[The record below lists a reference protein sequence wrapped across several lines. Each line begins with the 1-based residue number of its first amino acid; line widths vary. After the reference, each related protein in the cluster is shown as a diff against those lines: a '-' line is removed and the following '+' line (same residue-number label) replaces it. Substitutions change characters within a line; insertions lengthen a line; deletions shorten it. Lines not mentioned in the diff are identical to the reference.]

1 MRYQV
6 FFALGLDACPSCRH
20 SVRGAVTS
28 PISGDSAIF
37 TRSKTTAAAGD
48 PFRNS
53 AGHQPDG
60 KAEIGCTRTNQH
72 PEPAPCSCHSS
83 RATGSDRRPEA
94 ISTRFGARAA
104 YHDAG
109 RAGTGTVPSTGFGV
123 DGWTP
128 SRRWDHR
135 QAKPF
140 HSASIPKAGGF
151 AVPAAGD
158 EGARGARGQP
168 GIIGRWRAHAAFSLM
183 TSQGKCVDPH
193 LGADPGEIVDAGPV

>member
-60 KAEIGCTRTNQH
+60 KAEIGCTGTNQQ
-72 PEPAPCSCHSS
+72 PEPDSCPCHSIEAAGTGR
-83 RATGSDRRPEA
+83 RATG

-109 RAGTGTVPSTGFGV
+109 SAGTGTVPATGLGV
-123 DGWTP
+123 DGRNTG
-128 SRRWDHR
+128 RR
-135 QAKPF
+135 
-140 HSASIPKAGGF
+140 
-151 AVPAAGD
+151 
-158 EGARGARGQP
+158 
-168 GIIGRWRAHAAFSLM
+168 
-183 TSQGKCVDPH
+183 
-193 LGADPGEIVDAGPV
+193 